1 MHRHGLIV
9 RPLLT
14 ALAVVLTLVSC
25 SEGPAERVDCRSA
38 AAAAGAPGP
47 ILDLLERPPSE
58 WETLERLAVR
68 GAMEEYGLSDSCAD
82 LALAME
88 RGREANTPST
98 DPLPSTIQS
107 LSPPTIPSPVPSPTL
122 TPAATM
128 PIAPISAQIPF
139 PSPAAGRTFTPDE
152 LLPMAIEDFEYAS
165 QLRIISPEIYDAI
178 SDLAWVSDGI
188 YGRDAEPVQGLIDL
202 GVESPFSAGALLDM
216 AWLTDGLSDEE
227 AWLVSSLGYL
237 ALAMPDAI
245 EDMVRMPWIEDGIT
259 EDESWAISSLADLSP
274 ESTAAVR
281 EIASRQWFD
290 DGVTAD
296 ESLVI
301 VSLGSISQHSGMA
314 SPFVTMPFLDTIEPS
329 DSHALMSLD
338 ILSYEAPEVFDDILS
353 SYMGSDGISDSEAPI
368 LALLHDVHSENP
380 GMVSSLLSSDGPR
393 VEQRDIDLPLAGGV
407 RLAIVR
413 TRGGAARSMDL
424 LEGAVRFS
432 ENFMD
437 VPFPT
442 NFVLLHFADAVMP
455 DVVAHNTGINITVH
469 PDFDIDDG
477 SEDALDA
484 PLLMAHEVAHYYWG
498 GFGEPWLDEGA
509 AEVMAYVYDE
519 STTGYRWYV
528 SDIAT
533 LYPCSIPDLSAL
545 TQVTGDPP
553 LDCIYGLGGGL
564 FLDLYRTLGAD
575 DFHKGFRSLYLLGQN
590 DPGEDGPGAR
600 RIHVREAF
608 EFHPVARDEIIPR
621 WYGDRQ

>member
-1 MHRHGLIV
+1 M
-9 RPLLT
+9 
-14 ALAVVLTLVSC
+14 
-25 SEGPAERVDCRSA
+25 
-38 AAAAGAPGP
+38 PGP
-47 ILDLLERPPSE
+47 ILDLMERPPSE
-58 WETLERLAVR
+58 WETLDRLALR
-68 GAMEEYGLSDSCAD
+68 GALEEYGLSDSCAE
-82 LALAME
+82 LALAIE
-88 RGREANTPST
+88 RGREANTPSP

-107 LSPPTIPSPVPSPTL
+107 LSPVPSPAL
-122 TPAATM
+122 VPVAKQ
-128 PIAPISAQIPF
+128 PVAPVPAQIPF
-139 PSPAAGRTFTPDE
+139 PSPAVVRTLTPDE

-178 SDLAWVSDGI
+178 SDLAWVTDGI
-188 YGRDAEPVQGLIDL
+188 YGRDAEPVQGLVDL
-202 GVESPFSAGALLDM
+202 GVESPFSASALLDM
-216 AWLTDGLSDEE
+216 AWLKDGLSDEE
-227 AWLVSSLGYL
+227 AWVVSSLGYL
-237 ALAMPDAI
+237 ALAMPDAT
-245 EDMVRMPWIEDGIT
+245 EDMVRLPWIEDGIT
-259 EDESWAISSLADLSP
+259 EDESWTISSLADLSL
-274 ESTAAVR
+274 ESTDAVR
-281 EIASRQWFD
+281 QIASRQWFE

-301 VSLGSISQHSGMA
+301 ISLGSISQHSGMA
-314 SPFVTMPFLDTIEPS
+314 STFVTMPFLDTIEPS

-338 ILSYEAPEVFDDILS
+338 ILSYEGPEVFDDILS
-353 SYMGSDGISDSEAPI
+353 SSMGSDGISDSEAPI

-380 GMVSSLLSSDGPR
+380 GMVSSLLSSEGLR
-393 VEQRDIDLPLAGGV
+393 VEQRDIDLPLAGSV

-413 TRGGAARSMDL
+413 TRGGAERSMDL
-424 LEGAVRFS
+424 LEGTVRFS

-455 DVVAHNTGINITVH
+455 DVAAHNKGINITVH

-477 SEDALDA
+477 SEDALNA

-509 AEVMAYVYDE
+509 AEVMAYVFDE
-519 STTGYRWYV
+519 STTGSGYRWYV
-528 SDIAT
+528 TDIAT
-533 LYPCSIPDLSAL
+533 MYPCSIPDLSAL
-545 TQVTGDPP
+545 SQAAGGPP

-575 DFHKGFRSLYLLGQN
+575 DFHRGFRSLYLLGQY